1 MVRNGSLLRG
11 GKVRGSSG
19 VGLVIIN
26 FGKFW
31 VGFKKFQVVSDGF
44 G

>member
-11 GKVRGSSG
+11 GKARGSSG

-31 VGFKKFQVVSDGF
+31 VRFIKFQVVSDGF